1 MPGQS
6 FISKTTIQGY
16 EELVFLRELWWFL
29 ASRWWWW
36 MGVLVA
42 GAVFLLY
49 LAYLSAWEC
58 EHHPVARRSD
68 FCQKIALMRMEN
80 DGT

>member
-1 MPGQS
+1 
-6 FISKTTIQGY
+6 
-16 EELVFLRELWWFL
+16 
-29 ASRWWWW
+29 